1 MTGADSA
8 VAALEQAGVVPVA
21 VVDDGEQAK
30 RLLDALE
37 SGGLP
42 VIEITLRTAAGA
54 EALRAVVRSHPHAV
68 VGAGTVRTLEEAER
82 VLDAGARFVVSPG
95 TYPELV
101 ARCAAAG
108 VPALPGACTPTE
120 VDVAVRAGA
129 TLVKLFPA
137 EVAGGIPLLR
147 ALAGPYRDVR
157 FVPTGGVDASNLRA
171 YAALPNVAACG
182 GSWLVAPAL
191 VRAGEFRRIE
201 SLARE
206 AVRIVREARSG

>member
-82 VLDAGARFVVSPG
+82 VLDAGARFVVS
-95 TYPELV
+95 
-101 ARCAAAG
+101 
-108 VPALPGACTPTE
+108 PALPGACTPTE